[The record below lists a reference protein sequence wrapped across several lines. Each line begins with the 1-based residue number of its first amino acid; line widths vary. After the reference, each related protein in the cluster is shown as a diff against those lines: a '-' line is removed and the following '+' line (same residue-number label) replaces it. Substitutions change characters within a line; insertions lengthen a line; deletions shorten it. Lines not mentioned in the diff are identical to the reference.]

1 MPSCSGRH
9 ASGAFFRL
17 DLLQRSRRE
26 GAAGGAPRKRETPEQ
41 NARWAPRPPR
51 RGFAPATWDHE
62 PRIPRPVFCRET
74 ETYKPG
80 NRALRRWRW
89 LYTLR
94 APNGNGVTGNARG
107 SGRKHE
113 RLSIEEL
120 LVLVPVHNPVVP
132 FSSQGTGLQRQLQA
146 ETMTAQSTTS

>member
-1 MPSCSGRH
+1 MEHPEKERLLSRMRAGRR
-9 ASGAFFRL
+9 ARRAEALPQRPGTTNLAFHG
-17 DLLQRSRRE
+17 RS
-26 GAAGGAPRKRETPEQ
+26 
-41 NARWAPRPPR
+41 
-51 RGFAPATWDHE
+51 FAE
-62 PRIPRPVFCRET
+62 RQ
-74 ETYKPG
+74 TYKPG